1 MPVSMSAGV
10 ATPELSE
17 EKLAAARKWLEE
29 NRHHLDLY
37 NDPALL
43 GPSANSNANDDD
55 DVAATAKR
63 AKNGE
68 SYDDVSDDDDE
79 EEDDDEEDDGG
90 AAVKDFDGDAG
101 EEVVYGSRLH
111 TPPVVAKWRGKAMT
125 IAIPRSSGLASGV
138 VSPVTPRGLR
148 AALGLSP

>member
-1 MPVSMSAGV
+1 MPVSMSAGG
-10 ATPELSE
+10 APPELSE

-79 EEDDDEEDDGG
+79 EEEDDEEK
-90 AAVKDFDGDAG
+90 ATERMRKAFHERTLRVRGDARRDSN
-101 EEVVYGSRLH
+101 SR
-111 TPPVVAKWRGKAMT
+111 TKNVPSF
-125 IAIPRSSGLASGV
+125 RSEMI
-138 VSPVTPRGLR
+138 
-148 AALGLSP
+148 